1 MRNQIKQK
9 TKINF
14 NIDGRISLY
23 DYFDEQVLVV
33 NLITNIFHRGGIF
46 HTTETKIGA
55 QKTFGL
61 LVLIRSY

>member
-9 TKINF
+9 TKMDF
-14 NIDGRISLY
+14 NIDGRISFY
-23 DYFDEQVLVV
+23 GYFDEQVSAI
-33 NLITNIFHRGGIF
+33 NLITIIFHRGGIF

-61 LVLIRSY
+61 LDLMRSY